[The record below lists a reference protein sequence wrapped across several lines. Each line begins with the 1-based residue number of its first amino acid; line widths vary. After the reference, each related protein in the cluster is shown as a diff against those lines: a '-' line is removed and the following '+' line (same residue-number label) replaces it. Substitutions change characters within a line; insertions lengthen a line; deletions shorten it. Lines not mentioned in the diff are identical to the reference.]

1 MAKLWRILEFSKSTM
16 VACPCV
22 RTGIEITTRM
32 TADHQ
37 CCEDQVGLLF
47 DLVERD
53 NVDVSTNSMSV
64 FGCRYIA
71 ADPETFARLHQ
82 GRQRVSFVPIA
93 VHSQKIALHSRRCL
107 VCCWRSS

>member
-1 MAKLWRILEFSKSTM
+1 M

-37 CCEDQVGLLF
+37 CCKNQVGLLF

-53 NVDVSTNSMSV
+53 NVDVSTNSMGV
-64 FGCRYIA
+64 FGGRYVA
-71 ADPETFARLHQ
+71 TNPEAFAGL
-82 GRQRVSFVPIA
+82 RQRLYRVSLVPIA
-93 VHSQKIALHSRRCL
+93 VQSQEIALHSRRCL
-107 VCCWRSS
+107 VCCWRSW